1 MPTDKYIHLS
11 PVDPEPNGITRQFAV
26 SDTRLVSGTVR
37 VFLDNVHTPLPEWSP
52 DDPYLSHPINPP
64 EPVPEEPTEYIDLAA
79 GRIILE
85 PPDTGAI
92 LKVSYYFQWF
102 TDADLREFLN
112 SGSQLVGH
120 EAVTADTIPV
130 QQRAPILSFAAHYAY
145 LKMAANSAQSLQAGA
160 GGFTADNTSEHPN
173 WRGLAEIAWET
184 GKAELEVVSNNPL
197 TALTPAMAF
206 VSFRLQRYVPP
217 T

>member
-1 MPTDKYIHLS
+1 LPTDKYIHLS

-37 VFLDNVHTPLPEWSP
+37 VFLDNEQANLPEWSP
-52 DDPYLSHPINPP
+52 SDPYPAHPINPP
-64 EPVPEEPTEYIDLAA
+64 EPVPEEPKEYIDLVA

-85 PPDTGAI
+85 PPDTGSI

-102 TDADLREFLN
+102 TDADLLEFLN
-112 SGSQLVGH
+112 SGAQLVGY
-120 EAVTADTIPV
+120 ESVAADFPV
-130 QQRAPILSFAAHYAY
+130 QHRAPILSFAAHYAY
-145 LKMAANSAQSLQAGA
+145 LKMAANSAQSLQAGV
-160 GGFTADNTSEHPN
+160 GGWTGDNTSEHPN
-173 WRGLAEIAWET
+173 WMSLAEMAWET

-197 TALTPAMAF
+197 TALSPAMAF
-206 VSFRLQRYVPP
+206 VSFRLQRYVPF